1 MALRYQQSERV
12 FTLQG
17 SIMLVDGTAF
27 ALDADNI
34 VRYSIDEASTA
45 GELLTLGD
53 MRASDFILD
62 VEDVAHT
69 LTAAKLIGARVTVQ
83 IGLDGTIDPLGVW
96 YVDKAEI
103 SRQSATVSISGTDAL
118 GSKMDGLYVDGVY
131 PTTLGAIAARAAAQA
146 GLTLK
151 SNSFRNSDII
161 VQTQPEWDVETTTQ
175 RMVIGYVAACAGGF
189 ARISRAGV
197 LEIVPYA
204 MTTPETVTADYFT
217 TLIVGGGQSFSF
229 NCLQVAHYGS
239 NIYVRYAIDESKT
252 DTAGNTLRVSDNPLL
267 TAAIAQT
274 LKTQLT
280 WLASAAVSVDWVG
293 DPTMQPGMRVT
304 VQDTDGSTHTGIV
317 TRQTISVDGGL
328 HAQTAAE
335 LPENINSA
343 FIDTVFTPGG
353 KVNISAAEGRLK
365 VWAEEQIELTV
376 GDKTEGLQSQI
387 DMIPGQITAAVEDV
401 EEGLQAQIDL
411 IPDQI
416 TLEVKNQ
423 IGAQN
428 LIIDSKIDLTTSEY
442 LIKSFKLTDDT
453 LKDGETVTMQIWGS
467 EGGDRYYWR
476 VTNGS
481 TTLVDIKWNEKVDGI
496 VTKTFSWI
504 VSGSNDTIYLYH
516 LSQNMDSN
524 ASDPS
529 TVEKVQLQRGDTPS
543 AWAPSALDAA
553 TSVVSGSDLII
564 TQDEVRINTPKFSV
578 NVNGTAGDMT
588 LDENGLAADVISS
601 PSVRPMYTGPALMNV
616 EGGETDGINTF
627 NALSDCLAKLDGKY
641 LPYAV
646 TIKIFSA
653 QTEGTIEFGGT
664 DGEAITVVSGF
675 TAIKPQINAQLSLRG
690 VRNQIVFDGIAFA
703 YAYADAIFINDCHM
717 VVFNNCEIVTSHTA
731 SGASMYANTVWAYRS
746 SVELHSCGV
755 FGGYSGLAIE
765 GNTRAFVE
773 ACYGSGNEYGIFA
786 RGNASV
792 GVKTS
797 RPAGNTANTY
807 VETDSVV
814 RGTTTVST
822 GTSPTVPSATTT
834 VQIDC
839 TNSRTYAGGWYNSS
853 TPMVAQGVA
862 NGTTFRGYMW
872 FDFSSVIGETIQRA
886 AIRLY
891 RKSGIG
897 KSKDV
902 DVYIGAMLCDGPGYT
917 IRAQQSYG
925 KITVASQKEQIKVTI
940 PTEMLQAI
948 ANGSYN
954 GLFVYSS
961 SADDY
966 AAFDGFGEAH
976 PPALLVTY

>member
-1 MALRYQQSERV
+1 MALRYQQSERE
-12 FTLQG
+12 LSLLG
-17 SIMLVDGTAF
+17 SILLSDGTTY
-27 ALDADNI
+27 ALDTDNI
-34 VRYSIDEASTA
+34 VRYGIDEASTS
-45 GELLTLGD
+45 GESITLGD
-53 MRASDFILD
+53 ARASDYTLEI
-62 VEDVAHT
+62 EDVAHY

-83 IGLDGTIDPLGVW
+83 IGLDGTTDPLGVW

-118 GSKMDGLYVDGVY
+118 GSKMDGLYVDGAY

-146 GLTLK
+146 GLTLE
-151 SNSFRNSDII
+151 SSSFRNSDII
-161 VQTQPEWDVETTTQ
+161 VQTQPEWDVETNTR
-175 RMVIGYVAACAGGF
+175 RMVIGYIAACAGGF

-197 LEIVPYA
+197 LEIVPYTMSA
-204 MTTPETVTADYFT
+204 SETVTADYFT
-217 TLIVGGGQSFSF
+217 TLAVGGGQTFAF

-239 NIYVRYAIDESKT
+239 NIYVRYAIDESKI

-274 LKTQLT
+274 LKTQLIG
-280 WLASAAVSVDWVG
+280 LAGAAVSVDWVG
-293 DPTMQPGMRVT
+293 DPTMQPGLRIT

-376 GDKTEGLQSQI
+376 GDKTEGLQ
-387 DMIPGQITAAVEDV
+387 
-401 EEGLQAQIDL
+401 AQIDL

-416 TLEVKNQ
+416 TLKVQ
-423 IGAQN
+423 
-428 LIIDSKIDLTTSEY
+428 
-442 LIKSFKLTDDT
+442 
-453 LKDGETVTMQIWGS
+453 ETVPD
-467 EGGDRYYWR
+467 E
-476 VTNGS
+476 
-481 TTLVDIKWNEKVDGI
+481 
-496 VTKTFSWI
+496 
-504 VSGSNDTIYLYH
+504 
-516 LSQNMDSN
+516 
-524 ASDPS
+524 
-529 TVEKVQLQRGDTPS
+529 VE
-543 AWAPSALDAA
+543 SALDGY
-553 TSVVSGSDLII
+553 TPTGIVDGSQLII
-564 TQDEVRINTPKFSV
+564 TKDQTHIDTPQFSV
-578 NVNGTAGDMT
+578 NVNGTNGDMT
-588 LDENGLAADVISS
+588 LDENGLAADVITS
-601 PSVRPMYTGPALMNV
+601 PSVRPMFTGPAVMSV
-616 EGGETDGINTF
+616 EGGEIDGINTF

-675 TAIKPQINAQLSLRG
+675 TSFKPQINAQLSLRG
-690 VRNQIVFDGIAFA
+690 VRNQIVFDGITFA
-703 YAYADAIFINDCHM
+703 YAYADAFFINDCHM
-717 VVFNNCEIVTSHTA
+717 VVFNNCEIATSHTA
-731 SGASMYANTVWAYRS
+731 SGSGMYANTVWAYRS

-765 GNTRAFVE
+765 GNTRAFLE

-797 RPAGNTANTY
+797 RPAGKTANTY

-814 RGTTTVST
+814 RGATTVST
-822 GTSPTVPSATTT
+822 GTSPTVPPETTT

-839 TNSRTYAGGWYNSS
+839 TKSRTYAGGWYNSS

-872 FDFSSVIGETIQRA
+872 FDFSPVIGETIQRA
-886 AIRLY
+886 AIRLH

-897 KSKDV
+897 KSNDV
-902 DVYIGAMLCDGPGYT
+902 DVYIGAMLCDGPGNT
-917 IRAQQSYG
+917 IRGQKSYG
-925 KITVASQKEQIKVTI
+925 KIAVASQKEQIKVTI

-976 PPALLVTY
+976 PPALQVTY